1 VFLATIGENR
11 AGELT
16 GVKNRQI
23 AAQQFEYK
31 SQIRVKAIYISLLL
45 IRSILSSAR
54 KLEELAY
61 LKCLRDVSWISDTHG
76 PALS

>member
-45 IRSILSSAR
+45 IRSI
-54 KLEELAY
+54 
-61 LKCLRDVSWISDTHG
+61 
-76 PALS
+76 